1 MNCHKFLWQFA
12 IFIMIY
18 QEIKS
23 DLFNI
28 VKRIKS
34 INSKYF
40 VLYNFKRKKY
50 EVHFKRSK
58 NTYELTIPF
67 DTLDARAVNLVMKTK
82 MENQKKL
89 LEEIEES
96 NKKLQGSMYG
106 D

>member
-1 MNCHKFLWQFA
+1 
-12 IFIMIY
+12 MIY

-28 VKRIKS
+28 VKRIKG
-34 INSKYF
+34 INPKYF
-40 VLYNFKRKKY
+40 VLYNHKKKKY

-58 NTYELTIPF
+58 STYELTIPF
-67 DTLDARAVNLVMKTK
+67 DTLDSRAVNFVMKTR

-89 LEEIEES
+89 LKEIEES
-96 NKKLQGSMYG
+96 NKKLQGNMYG

>member
-1 MNCHKFLWQFA
+1 
-12 IFIMIY
+12 MIY

-28 VKRIKS
+28 VKRIKG
-34 INSKYF
+34 INPKYF
-40 VLYNFKRKKY
+40 VLYNHKKKKY

-58 NTYELTIPF
+58 STYELTIPF
-67 DTLDARAVNLVMKTK
+67 DTLDARAVNFVMKTR

-89 LEEIEES
+89 LKEIEES
-96 NKKLQGSMYG
+96 NKKLQGNMYG

>member
-1 MNCHKFLWQFA
+1 MPQDLWQFA
-12 IFIMIY
+12 LFIMIY

-34 INSKYF
+34 INPKYY
-40 VLYNFKRKKY
+40 VLYNHKKKKF
-50 EVHFKRSK
+50 EIHFKRSK

-67 DTLDARAVNLVMKTK
+67 DTLDARTVNFVMKTR

-96 NKKLQGSMYG
+96 NKKLQGNMYG